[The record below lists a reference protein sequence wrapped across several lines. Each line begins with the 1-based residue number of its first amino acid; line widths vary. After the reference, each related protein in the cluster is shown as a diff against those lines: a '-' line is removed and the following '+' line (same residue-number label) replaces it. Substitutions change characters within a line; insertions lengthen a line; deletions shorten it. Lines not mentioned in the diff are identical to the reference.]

1 MAIVTFEETVM
12 NEEDGPAFA
21 PASDR
26 NDPRWLAMP
35 EAKKA
40 IALRRASV
48 FDNYGSLVRPSPDD
62 LASALG
68 ELGLGRTRFYSLMR
82 LWKRNRRLL
91 ELVPHAEPRVSGGAG
106 ATSAAAEAADEIVSR
121 VVHGAVVGATAGNR
135 SFSLNMKSGEGVV
148 AERFGE
154 YLVVDHTHP
163 DLFVRLGEEEVRPE
177 LTLVIDLL
185 TTTVL
190 GSDLHVGGPTP
201 AAVGRAL
208 VDAVDRADRLA
219 PGNDTIAPTIM
230 LPTDWDPAWA
240 ELAHELGAAGAV
252 VSPRR
257 SAKLHRGHVT
267 MRLIGGRLDTVK
279 LLSRRPRH
287 DFRTARSVD
296 TRHAVL
302 TLDKAQV
309 VLDAA
314 ILNRN
319 NRLIDGPW
327 PSRLALDRSRLPS

>member
-1 MAIVTFEETVM
+1 MKERGLTS
-12 NEEDGPAFA
+12 A
-21 PASDR
+21 PAADHD
-26 NDPRWLAMP
+26 DPTWLGQP

-40 IALRRASV
+40 VALRRGLV
-48 FDNYGSLVRPSPDD
+48 FDSYDRLERPSQDD
-62 LASALG
+62 LLLALG

-91 ELVPHAEPRVSGGAG
+91 DLVPHADARGRRGIDDSD
-106 ATSAAAEAADEIVSR
+106 AAAKAASSIVSR
-121 VVHGAVVGATAGNR
+121 VVDGAVDVTTTGPHP
-135 SFSLNMKSGEGVV
+135 FSLNMKSSGGVV
-148 AERFGE
+148 AEQFGE
-154 YLVVDHTHP
+154 FLVVDHTHP
-163 DLFVRLGEEEVRPE
+163 DLFVKLADEEIRPE
-177 LTLVIDLL
+177 LTLIIDLL

-208 VDAVDRADRLA
+208 SDAVERVERLA
-219 PGNDTIAPTIM
+219 PRAGMVSPTVM
-230 LPTDWDPAWA
+230 LPTDWDPGWTT
-240 ELAHELGAAGAV
+240 LTRELGAAGAV
-252 VSPRR
+252 VSARR

-287 DFRTARSVD
+287 DFKTARSVD

-302 TLDKAQV
+302 TLDEARV

-314 ILNRN
+314 IRNRN
-319 NRLIDGPW
+319 SRLIDGAW
-327 PSRLALDRSRLPS
+327 PSRLGLDPSRLPR